1 MVEKQI
7 AICYNIAIMEA
18 LINELI
24 SEGYLKTLRIINAF
38 RKIHRRDFLPESIK
52 DDYVLY
58 FILSVP

>member
-7 AICYNIAIMEA
+7 IICYNNNHMEG

-38 RKIHRRDFLPESIK
+38 HKIYYL
-52 DDYVLY
+52 
-58 FILSVP
+58 